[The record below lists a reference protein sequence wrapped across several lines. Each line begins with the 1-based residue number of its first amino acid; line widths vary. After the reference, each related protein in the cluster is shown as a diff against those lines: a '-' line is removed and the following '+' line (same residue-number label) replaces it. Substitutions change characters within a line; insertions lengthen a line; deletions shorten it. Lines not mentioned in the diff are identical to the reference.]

1 MDYLVAIERDAVA
14 LLDAARS
21 QPSAPVLTCPGW
33 DMTALVGHTGG
44 AHRWA
49 INAVLQ
55 DEPGRPDFELPPD
68 EGVFEWFEE
77 GVQELIAV
85 LRSADP
91 AKSVWTFDRNDRT
104 PTFWARRQA
113 HETAVHRA
121 DAEVSVGRAIT
132 PADAALAVDGINE
145 ALTVFVPMVA
155 KRGADVPSTGQSV
168 HLHATDA
175 EGEWLI
181 AFDGVPTVTTGHAKG
196 DAAVRG
202 TASDLYFWLWGR
214 SPLDRLEVFGDAE
227 AVARLRALTTF

>member
-1 MDYLVAIERDAVA
+1 MDYSAAIERDAVL
-14 LLDAARS
+14 LLDAARA

-33 DMTALVGHTGG
+33 DMTELVGHTGG

-55 DEPGRPDFELPPD
+55 DDPGRPDFEPPPS

-77 GVQELIAV
+77 GVQELIDV

-91 AKSVWTFDRNDRT
+91 AKSVWTFDRDNRT
-104 PTFWARRQA
+104 PSFWARRQA

-121 DAEVSVGRAIT
+121 DAQGSVGRPVA
-132 PADAALAVDGINE
+132 PVDPALAVDGLDE
-145 ALTVFVPMVA
+145 ALRVFVPMVA
-155 KRGADVPSTGQSV
+155 KRGADVPSTGQTV

-175 EGEWLI
+175 PGEWLI

-202 TASDLYFWLWGR
+202 TSSDLFFWLWGR
-214 SPLDRLEVFGDAE
+214 APIDRLEVFGDAG
-227 AVARLRALTTF
+227 AVDRLRALTTF